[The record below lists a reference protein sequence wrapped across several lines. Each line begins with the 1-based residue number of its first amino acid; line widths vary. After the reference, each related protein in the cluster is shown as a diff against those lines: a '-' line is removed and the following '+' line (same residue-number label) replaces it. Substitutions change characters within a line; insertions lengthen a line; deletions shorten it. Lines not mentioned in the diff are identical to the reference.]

1 MVCQADYSAQTFF
14 KFHLMDAAL
23 TQFLKMKLEKK
34 SHILLFV
41 LSEHLSSKKSL
52 VNIVSTWCHGA
63 RVRH

>member
-1 MVCQADYSAQTFF
+1 MVCQADYSAQMFF

-41 LSEHLSSKKSL
+41 LSKHLSSKKSL
-52 VNIVSTWCHGA
+52 VNIVST
-63 RVRH
+63 